1 MAEPHAAAAS
11 TDPAGTDALA
21 TVHKLKLKPPTY
33 DSSYATFDE
42 WKYKF
47 TAYMGIQ
54 DPVYPTL
61 MEKAEQATATLSE
74 SDLSAAANTT
84 QEGDHWI
91 QLSSNLKYILITITT
106 ASAAT
111 VVRQHHLA
119 MGLEVYKQLCLRFS
133 TPLATR
139 SIGYLTKLLK
149 PTFDHNNFEESISNW
164 EFELQRYEAD
174 NTTRLPDQVKI
185 AVLMNETRAT
195 TTTPTSQC
203 MHITN
208 IRSNMSNNHG
218 VLQNHNAFH
227 KIATTIISCQQ

>member
-1 MAEPHAAAAS
+1 
-11 TDPAGTDALA
+11 
-21 TVHKLKLKPPTY
+21 
-33 DSSYATFDE
+33 
-42 WKYKF
+42 
-47 TAYMGIQ
+47 MGIQ

-133 TPLATR
+133 TPLGTR

-149 PTFDHNNFEESISNW
+149 PTFDHNNFWRVNQQLGI
-164 EFELQRYEAD
+164 
-174 NTTRLPDQVKI
+174 
-185 AVLMNETRAT
+185 RAT
-195 TTTPTSQC
+195 TLRSRQHHKTPRSSQDSCVDEWNKSHYNNTYISMHAHHQHTQQYEQQSWSTTEPQCLSQDC
-203 MHITN
+203 N
-208 IRSNMSNNHG
+208 NNHQLSAVTLVAEQHQWTLEQHTKAKARKG
-218 VLQNHNAFH
+218 QR
-227 KIATTIISCQQ
+227 KE